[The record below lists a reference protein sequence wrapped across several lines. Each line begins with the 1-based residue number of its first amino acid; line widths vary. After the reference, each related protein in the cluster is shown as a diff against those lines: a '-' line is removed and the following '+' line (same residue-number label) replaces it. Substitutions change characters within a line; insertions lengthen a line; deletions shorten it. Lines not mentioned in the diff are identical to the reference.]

1 MEMGCQCSK
10 ITYLIIP
17 QKPLEI
23 KLVNSQVFFN
33 VLVIFIAE
41 RERRIFNF
49 GLGHTC
55 RCTLALSHLKKF
67 QMKSFQLPAP
77 CDCEKTQR
85 ASKMKCICDVMDVSK
100 QQYFRYDGKNNRN
113 DFISMIRSH

>member
-1 MEMGCQCSK
+1 MGCQCSK

-85 ASKMKCICDVMDVSK
+85 ASKMKEVTSWT
-100 QQYFRYDGKNNRN
+100 FLSNNIL
-113 DFISMIRSH
+113 DTMEKIIETTLFQ